1 MAKIVKESLIEGV
14 GDKYLQTKFGMD
26 DEFAEF
32 NKKFNMQQLEKNK
45 KDGHNEVVADNGKI
59 KLIKN
64 PTSIKN
70 FENGVR
76 GVIDSKGNLYMSAT
90 FKGIIHVDILEL
102 LKTKGILP
110 ENVKTL
116 GWGKKLPQDSGFLT
130 VQRYK
135 DTTYIAI
142 GESNKIIYDEADW
155 KKLIHKYDEFLLQAK
170 KVNPT
175 LNFTNKLVGIKIF
188 KRKDRDEE
196 TAPHLLIEKLDDYNN
211 HENVMF
217 NVINKQKGI

>member
-14 GDKYLQTKFGMD
+14 GDKYLQSKFGMD

-45 KDGHNEVVADNGKI
+45 KEGYNEVITDNGKI

-70 FENGVR
+70 FEHGVR
-76 GVIDSKGNLYMSAT
+76 GVIDSKGNLYMSTT
-90 FKGIIHVDILEL
+90 FKGIIHVEILEL
-102 LKTKGILP
+102 LKSKGIFSGDT
-110 ENVKTL
+110 KTL
-116 GWGKKLPQDSGFLT
+116 GWGKKLPQESGFLT
-130 VQRYK
+130 IQRYK
-135 DTTYIAI
+135 DTNYIAI
-142 GESNKIIYDEADW
+142 GESNKNIYELSDW
-155 KKLIHKYDEFLLQAK
+155 KEKIHFYDEFIERAK

-188 KRKDRDEE
+188 KRKDTDEKP
-196 TAPHLLIEKLDDYNN
+196 ASHLLIEKLGDYNN
-211 HENVMF
+211 QENLM
-217 NVINKQKGI
+217 INFIKKNGI